1 MMKRRFT
8 DKKTGFSYT
17 LRDGYYLPDLRLPE
31 SEMPTYGKYGYLR
44 LEYLKEYKRVLYINL
59 LTQGKLAGH
68 LSEVD
73 TEVKERVAFLIEIMK
88 QQQGV
93 TEELKEQEQIKWV
106 GMMNNIKNAAE
117 EVVLSELVYV

>member
-1 MMKRRFT
+1 M
-8 DKKTGFSYT
+8 
-17 LRDGYYLPDLRLPE
+17 RDGYYLPDLRLPE

-73 TEVKERVAFLIEIMK
+73 KEVKERVAFLIEIMK

-93 TEELKEQEQIKWV
+93 TEQEQIKWV

>member
-1 MMKRRFT
+1 
-8 DKKTGFSYT
+8 
-17 LRDGYYLPDLRLPE
+17 
-31 SEMPTYGKYGYLR
+31 MPTYGKYGYLR

-93 TEELKEQEQIKWV
+93 TEQEQIKWV

>member
-1 MMKRRFT
+1 M
-8 DKKTGFSYT
+8 
-17 LRDGYYLPDLRLPE
+17 
-31 SEMPTYGKYGYLR
+31 
-44 LEYLKEYKRVLYINL
+44 LYINL

-93 TEELKEQEQIKWV
+93 TEQEQIKWV